1 MLRKI
6 RIAFAVVCFVLV
18 TLLFLDFTGTLHAW
32 FGWLAK
38 IQFLPALLAL
48 NFGVVAVLVILTLL
62 FGRIYCS
69 VICPLGVMQDGISS
83 VAGRVKRNRFRYSEP
98 LSWLRYGMLALFI
111 VSLVAGGGLVIGGL
125 ARLIAPYSAFGRIAQ
140 NLFAPIWQ
148 AGNNLAAWVAERVGS
163 YAFYETDVWIKS
175 AATFGV
181 ALATFAVIAVLAW
194 RNGRTWCNTVC
205 PVGTVLGFL
214 SRYSLFRPVID
225 TEKCIDCGL
234 CARRCKASCIDA
246 KNHEIDYSRCV
257 ACFDCLENCSK
268 HAISYTARRKSA
280 KHDESV
286 KHAEPAAAESNVV
299 ESADGKGI
307 SRRKFLSLAAVFA
320 ATAAVK
326 AQEKKWT
333 ADLP

>member
-1 MLRKI
+1 M
-6 RIAFAVVCFVLV
+6 
-18 TLLFLDFTGTLHAW
+18 
-32 FGWLAK
+32 

-148 AGNNLAAWVAERVGS
+148 AGNNLAAWVAERAGS

-181 ALATFAVIAVLAW
+181 ALATFA
-194 RNGRTWCNTVC
+194 
-205 PVGTVLGFL
+205 
-214 SRYSLFRPVID
+214 
-225 TEKCIDCGL
+225 
-234 CARRCKASCIDA
+234 
-246 KNHEIDYSRCV
+246 
-257 ACFDCLENCSK
+257 
-268 HAISYTARRKSA
+268 
-280 KHDESV
+280 
-286 KHAEPAAAESNVV
+286 
-299 ESADGKGI
+299 
-307 SRRKFLSLAAVFA
+307 LSLIHI
-320 ATAAVK
+320 
-326 AQEKKWT
+326 
-333 ADLP
+333 